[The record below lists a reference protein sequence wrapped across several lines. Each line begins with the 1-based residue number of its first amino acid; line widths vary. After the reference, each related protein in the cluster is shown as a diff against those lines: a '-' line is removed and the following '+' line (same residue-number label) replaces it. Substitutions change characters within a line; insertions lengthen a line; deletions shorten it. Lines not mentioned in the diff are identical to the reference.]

1 VVNPCGLSEPLSV
14 AEKLAIKIAELVNT
28 SGGPVGLSVVKVVSL
43 PYVVPQLF
51 IATVRKWYV
60 VLGFNP

>member
-1 VVNPCGLSEPLSV
+1 V
-14 AEKLAIKIAELVNT
+14 AEKPAMKVAGLVVT
-28 SGGPVGLSVVKVVSL
+28 TGGPIGLRVVNVVSL